1 MAHDHK
7 GVPYSAWVL
16 WQHLKKGLIIGRIVK
31 DGLPRPTDIYHM
43 IGFARRLGRVTC
55 RGDSTIDDPEK
66 LE

>member
-1 MAHDHK
+1 
-7 GVPYSAWVL
+7 
-16 WQHLKKGLIIGRIVK
+16 
-31 DGLPRPTDIYHM
+31 M